1 MNSKKYFSPDEL
13 SKLPDGEINRMVA
26 ERLGWTRVSE
36 RTGCGWWGFVPDG
49 SHSRQLPDWCTDLN
63 AAWDLVEKQFP
74 EASVLLLKDKSGTTA
89 ILGLEIHAS
98 KCKTTA
104 PHPARAIAVAVLL
117 AMGEK

>member
-1 MNSKKYFSPDEL
+1 MTPDEL

-74 EASVLLLKDKSGTTA
+74 EASVLLLKDKSTA
-89 ILGLEIHAS
+89 ILGLKIHAS

-104 PHPARAIAVAVLL
+104 PHPARAFAVAYLL
-117 AMGEK
+117 ATGGPGE